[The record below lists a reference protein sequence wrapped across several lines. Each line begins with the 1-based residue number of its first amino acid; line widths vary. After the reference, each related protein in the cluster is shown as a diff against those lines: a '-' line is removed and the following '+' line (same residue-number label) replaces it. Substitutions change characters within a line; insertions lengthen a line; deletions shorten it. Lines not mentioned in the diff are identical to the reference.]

1 MKLNTNMPLAT
12 EGNYTEPPLGELI
25 SGKELTPVN
34 EQHTVDEDNPKREMP
49 EEQLAALKKY
59 GLSCKEAKRLWIG
72 RDRLLRNWQAMR
84 IMLETARP
92 YLLQWENEQQK
103 ARQNGPETRNPR
115 GAGRKQINI
124 EIMFVTL
131 MIQRFMNWSDVAIAN
146 AFAGSKLVCAVAWS
160 LIDKSLSL
168 PYGVQQ
174 YKTGGYWPF

>member
-1 MKLNTNMPLAT
+1 MTSSHLMKLNTNMPLAT
-12 EGNYTEPPLGELI
+12 EGNYTELPLGELI

-34 EQHTVDEDNPKREMP
+34 EQHTVEDTSKREMP

-103 ARQNGPETRNPR
+103 ARQNGP
-115 GAGRKQINI
+115 
-124 EIMFVTL
+124 
-131 MIQRFMNWSDVAIAN
+131 
-146 AFAGSKLVCAVAWS
+146 
-160 LIDKSLSL
+160 
-168 PYGVQQ
+168 
-174 YKTGGYWPF
+174 